1 MRLIDADALMK
12 IVQHEEIQAQVHG
25 REFSTCFMSPG
36 GTMSTEWWYVE
47 NLIEDAPTIEERK
60 TGMWIKEYW
69 NGEHTR
75 KCSACNITQTVTT
88 YRGKVNFKYCPY
100 CGAKMKGVTE

>member
-60 TGMWIKEYW
+60 KGKWIELDFTEAWEY
-69 NGEHTR
+69 
-75 KCSACNITQTVTT
+75 KCDQCGRLSDF
-88 YRGKVNFKYCPY
+88 KDNFCPY
-100 CGAKMKGVTE
+100 CGADMRGDNHETP